1 MEQTIPPRVLELL
14 EWPLVSDELR
24 KRCATVPGAGEIA
37 LLRPL
42 DPAGARSRL
51 RKITEMKEMMQQ
63 AEALDFA
70 GITDI
75 APLVEMADKGGVLS
89 LEQLAEIRDFC
100 RASHSIRRTLKE
112 QGERF
117 PDLGEEHDRL
127 DDLAKLRGLLNE
139 SITERNDLNPE
150 RYPELRRIAA
160 ELFAAREE
168 LERTMRGIINSPR
181 LEQALQE
188 KVFTTRNDR
197 CVLLVKTAMKDRI
210 RGTVHDVSASGAT
223 CYIEPEEI
231 TPLNNRVRMLEGEL
245 RGERQRI
252 LRTLSGKAAE
262 SGPPLTANL
271 GVIAMLDFLS
281 AAALFSIDTG
291 GSEPVIEEEPVIELF
306 RARHPLLHLMSPGT
320 TVANDI
326 SLGAHR
332 CMIISGANTGG
343 KTVVLKTIGLCALFA
358 MLGLH
363 VTAGPDSRIGL
374 FSRILAD
381 IGDDQSLS
389 RSLSTFS
396 GQIVAID
403 EMLAAADDTSLVIID
418 EIIVGTDP
426 AQGAALARAI
436 LESLIETGGT
446 IVVTTHY
453 SMLKE
458 LPPADPRFINAS
470 VSFDMDTLRP
480 TYRLITGLPGVSYAL
495 EIAEIYGLPT
505 GMISRARSLLDER
518 EIGIDALI
526 EKVQRFERE
535 MSEERARLDE
545 HSQRLAGEKERI
557 DGLMK
562 TLERRTQEI
571 REKEGIE
578 FLEELKEYR
587 RLVSER
593 ITDLQRMGQ
602 KDAARANA
610 QLRVIEASIRSALE
624 GGREKL
630 YLHRYRPAEPESIR
644 PGDRLFIMSLE
655 KEGTVERVDPAKNEA
670 VLLLGSSMRTTRGFD
685 DLYRPHGAPAAPVP
699 RKVKKRTGIRTEA
712 PAQNDGEI
720 PPALQTSFNT
730 IDLRGKRVDEGIDA
744 MERDFDRMIRGG
756 IDTAV
761 VIHGHGT
768 GAMKSAVRSHLTRCR
783 YAGAFRPG
791 KEGEGG
797 DGVTIVRLDI

>member
-24 KRCATVPGAGEIA
+24 KRCATMPGAGEIA

-75 APLVEMADKGGVLS
+75 APLVEMAGKGGVLS

-117 PDLGEEHDRL
+117 PALGEEHDRL
-127 DDLAKLRGLLNE
+127 DDLAELRGLLNE

-150 RYPELRRIAA
+150 RYPELRRIAS
-160 ELFAAREE
+160 ELFAAKQE
-168 LERTMRGIINSPR
+168 LERTIRGIINSPR
-181 LEQALQE
+181 LEQTLQE

-245 RGERQRI
+245 RGETQRI
-252 LRTLSGKAAE
+252 LRALSAKAAE
-262 SGPPLTANL
+262 CGPPLTANL

-306 RARHPLLHLMSPGT
+306 RARHPLLHLMSPET

-363 VTAGPDSRIGL
+363 VTAGPDSRMGL

-426 AQGAALARAI
+426 SQGAALARAI

-458 LPPADPRFINAS
+458 LPAADPRFINAS

-545 HSQRLAGEKERI
+545 HSRRLAVENERI

-571 REKEGIE
+571 REKEGLE

-685 DLYRPHGAPAAPVP
+685 DLYRSHDAPAAPAP
-699 RKVKKRTGIRTEA
+699 RKGRKRTGVRTEA
-712 PAQNDGEI
+712 PAQEDGEI

-730 IDLRGKRVDEGIDA
+730 IDLRGKRVDEGIDL

-768 GAMKSAVRSHLTRCR
+768 GAMKSAVRSHLAQCR

>member
-14 EWPLVSDELR
+14 EWPLVSEELR
-24 KRCATVPGAGEIA
+24 KRCATLPGAAEIA

-42 DPAGARSRL
+42 DAPRARARL
-51 RKITEMKEMMQQ
+51 RKITEMKEMMRQ
-63 AEALDFA
+63 EEPLDFA

-75 APLVEMADKGGVLS
+75 APLVEMAGKGGVLS
-89 LEQLAEIRDFC
+89 LEQLAELRDFC
-100 RASHSIRRTLKE
+100 RASHSIRRALGE
-112 QGERF
+112 RGERF
-117 PDLGEEHDRL
+117 PALGEERHRL
-127 DDLAKLRGLLNE
+127 GDLAELRGLLNE
-139 SITERNDLNPE
+139 SITGRGELNPD
-150 RYPELRRIAA
+150 RYPELRRIAS
-160 ELFAAREE
+160 ELFTARED
-168 LERTMRGIINSPR
+168 LERTLRGLINSPR

-188 KVFTTRNDR
+188 KVFTSRNDR
-197 CVLLVKTAMKDRI
+197 YVLLVKTAMKDRI

-245 RGERQRI
+245 RGETLRI
-252 LRTLSGKAAE
+252 LRALSQKAAE
-262 SGPPLTANL
+262 SGPSLAANL

-281 AAALFSIDTG
+281 AAARFSIDTG
-291 GSEPVIEEEPVIELF
+291 GSEPVVEDEPLIELF
-306 RARHPLLHLMSPGT
+306 RARHPLLHLMSPSS

-326 SLGAHR
+326 SLGARR
-332 CMIISGANTGG
+332 CLIISGANTGG

-374 FSRILAD
+374 FSRVLAD

-403 EMLAAADDTSLVIID
+403 EMLGAADDTSLVIID

-436 LESLIETGGT
+436 LESLIETGAT

-458 LPPADPRFINAS
+458 LPAADPRFINAS
-470 VSFDMDTLRP
+470 VSFDMETLRP

-495 EIAEIYGLPT
+495 EIAEIYGLPPGT
-505 GMISRARSLLDER
+505 ISRARSLLDDR
-518 EIGIDALI
+518 EISVEALI

-535 MSEERARLDE
+535 MSEERERLEEFSRRLEGERDE
-545 HSQRLAGEKERI
+545 I
-557 DGLMK
+557 DGLTK
-562 TLERRTQEI
+562 ALERRTQEI

-587 RLVSER
+587 RLVTER
-593 ITDLQRMGQ
+593 ITNLQRMGQ
-602 KDAARANA
+602 RDAAKAHE
-610 QLRVIEASIRSALE
+610 QLRGIEASIRSALE
-624 GGREKL
+624 KGREKR

-655 KEGTVERVDPAKNEA
+655 KEGTVERVDTAAGEA
-670 VLLLGSSMRTTRGFD
+670 ALLLGSSIRTTRGFG
-685 DLYRPHGAPAAPVP
+685 DLYRPLKAPAPPP
-699 RKVKKRTGIRTEA
+699 RAKSRRRAGVREPSA
-712 PAQNDGEI
+712 PADGEI
-720 PPALQTSFNT
+720 PPALQTSYNT
-730 IDLRGKRVDEGIDA
+730 VDLRGMRVDEGIDA

-768 GAMKSAVRSHLTRCR
+768 GAMKSAVRSHLPGCR
-783 YAGAFRPG
+783 YAAAFRPG
-791 KEGEGG
+791 KDGEGG
-797 DGVTIVRLDI
+797 DGVTIVRLGI